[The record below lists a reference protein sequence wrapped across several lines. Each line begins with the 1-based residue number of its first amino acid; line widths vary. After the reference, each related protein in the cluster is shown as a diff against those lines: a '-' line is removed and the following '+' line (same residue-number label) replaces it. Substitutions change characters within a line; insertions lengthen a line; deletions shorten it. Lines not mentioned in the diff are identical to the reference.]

1 MSQVFIQPFQFPDL
15 QTEQP
20 LYIKREDLIHPIISG
35 NKFWKLKYNLQKAK
49 ELQKTTLVTFGGA
62 MSNHIVATAAAGK
75 ENNFKTI
82 GIIRGE
88 EIQNK
93 WKDNLSLQEAYSL
106 GMNFYFVPRKEYRLK
121 ERSEYIQEILNTIHN
136 YYLVPEGGTNLLA
149 VKGVS
154 ELLTEETKKFD
165 IITTAVGTGGT
176 ISGLSVGALPHQHII
191 GFPALKNAQFLVKE
205 ILKLTE
211 KENFNLNL
219 AYHFGGYAKITLE
232 LIEFINDFYLLNH
245 IPLDPVYTG
254 KMMFGLREM
263 LRKGEIPSQKKV
275 LAIHTGGLQGIKEMN
290 KLLTKKNIKNIII

>member
-15 QTEQP
+15 KTEQP
-20 LYIKREDLIHPIISG
+20 LYIKREDLVHPIISG

-93 WKDNLSLQEAYSL
+93 WEDNLSLQEAYSL

-121 ERSEYIQEILNTIHN
+121 ERSKYIQEILNTIHN

-211 KENFNLNL
+211 KQNFNLNL

>member
-15 QTEQP
+15 KTEQP
-20 LYIKREDLIHPIISG
+20 LYIKREDLVHPIISG

-121 ERSEYIQEILNTIHN
+121 ERSKYIQEILNTIHN

-176 ISGLSVGALPHQHII
+176 ISGLSVGVLPHQHII